1 MCPVRWRRDL
11 GGGVDQGTI
20 LGGRSLGLKRI
31 IVMCALVAALAVPV
45 ANADNGTSTKGYGGQ
60 AQVQDEI
67 SKGGGGGSGSGSLP
81 LTGMDLGLLVLGG
94 GLFAG
99 VGFAVRRAS
108 RRHE

>member
-1 MCPVRWRRDL
+1 M
-11 GGGVDQGTI
+11 
-20 LGGRSLGLKRI
+20 SLKRI
-31 IVMCALVAALAVPV
+31 VVMCALVAALAVPV
-45 ANADNGTSTKGYGGQ
+45 ANAGNGTSTKGYGGQ

-67 SKGGGGGSGSGSLP
+67 SKGGGGGSGSLP
-81 LTGMDLGLLVLGG
+81 FTGMDIGLLVLGG

>member
-1 MCPVRWRRDL
+1 MVVV
-11 GGGVDQGTI
+11 G
-20 LGGRSLGLKRI
+20 
-31 IVMCALVAALAVPV
+31 ALAAALAAPV
-45 ANADNGTSTKGYGGQ
+45 ATADNGTSTKGYGGQ

-67 SKGGGGGSGSGSLP
+67 SKAGSNGSGSLP
-81 LTGMDLGLLVLGG
+81 LTGTDLGLLVLGG